1 VSITRM
7 LVWFVVLALSMTVAA
22 ASSHAVTNPTP
33 DPSGDRPST
42 VVSR

>member
-1 VSITRM
+1 M

-33 DPSGDRPST
+33 DPKR
-42 VVSR
+42 